1 MPCMQCS
8 NGKYKY
14 GQHGNC
20 QFDTLAKCEAAAA
33 AIHINNPNLKEPVV
47 DSKKPK
53 KKPVGPNGINIVE
66 PGPHGPIPE
75 GKDMTPVQPV
85 QPALPINPFHDPTC
99 QCTACKGLYPTYPM
113 K

>member
-1 MPCMQCS
+1 MPCMKCA

-14 GQHGNC
+14 GEHGNC
-20 QFDTLAKCEAAAA
+20 QFDTLAACKAAAA
-33 AIHINNPNLKEPVV
+33 AIHIH
-47 DSKKPK
+47 
-53 KKPVGPNGINIVE
+53 E

-85 QPALPINPFHDPTC
+85 QPTSPYHCATC
-99 QCTACKGLYPTYPM
+99 QCAGCKGMYPKY